1 MVQVLLCP
9 NGDTGAIYFS
19 RWLKKHTLTITKINS
34 MKTFVFLEW
43 KQIYERKLSNSYSFE
58 GTKIIKQRYQN
69 NIFVL
74 LQPWRTEQEL
84 NDQYYVVFILSR
96 ILSWQNWIDFFILWA
111 LTKWKQYGS
120 FGDWNTIY
128 NHFKTFWDSLMFYQ
142 IFLSPE
148 VKQGAIIT
156 YKHGTYELPND
167 LRFRILAN

>member
-74 LQPWRTEQEL
+74 LQPWRTEKEL

-128 NHFKTFWDSLMFYQ
+128 NHFQNILRLFD
-142 IFLSPE
+142 
-148 VKQGAIIT
+148 V
-156 YKHGTYELPND
+156 LPNFPFTRSETRCNYY
-167 LRFRILAN
+167 L